1 MIDVAAVAELQPE
14 PKGRARERSPLIAA
28 KHRPS
33 SSDPISSTSSPCAL
47 LVQPH
52 AECGCGA
59 RAAAG
64 GASSAARADALRG
77 VSERVSKP
85 LRLLRRLLR
94 GARALSRTDPHTCS
108 CSCACDLPSAV
119 CRLECLTQVTRP
131 SSRRRSS
138 KTRTVLAGPSARTRP
153 RSATARC
160 ACACTCTSHAYWHLA
175 RMSRRAG
182 CSPAASA
189 EAFGARIGPAEA
201 HAPGAHSQHL
211 TSPLHVQS

>member
-33 SSDPISSTSSPCAL
+33 SSDL
-47 LVQPH
+47 EHKQPM
-52 AECGCGA
+52 
-59 RAAAG
+59 RAAGTATCRMRLLRRAWPPQG
-64 GASSAARADALRG
+64 VPAAPRADALRG

-211 TSPLHVQS
+211 TPPLHVQS

>member
-1 MIDVAAVAELQPE
+1 MQNAAA
-14 PKGRARERSPLIAA
+14 AR
-28 KHRPS
+28 
-33 SSDPISSTSSPCAL
+33 
-47 LVQPH
+47 V
-52 AECGCGA
+52 
-59 RAAAG
+59 AAAG

-138 KTRTVLAGPSARTRP
+138 KTRTRYGAGRPVSAYEAAISDRTVRM
-153 RSATARC
+153 C
-160 ACACTCTSHAYWHLA
+160 MYMHIACIL
-175 RMSRRAG
+175 
-182 CSPAASA
+182 
-189 EAFGARIGPAEA
+189 
-201 HAPGAHSQHL
+201 APGQNEPTRGMLACSL
-211 TSPLHVQS
+211 R

>member
-1 MIDVAAVAELQPE
+1 MRVR
-14 PKGRARERSPLIAA
+14 GRRSS
-28 KHRPS
+28 RPS
-33 SSDPISSTSSPCAL
+33 IGPRAAIRSRA
-47 LVQPH
+47 QAAH
-52 AECGCGA
+52 ARCWYSHMQNAAAA
-59 RAAAG
+59 RVAAAG

-153 RSATARC
+153 RSATVRC

-211 TSPLHVQS
+211 TPPLHVQS